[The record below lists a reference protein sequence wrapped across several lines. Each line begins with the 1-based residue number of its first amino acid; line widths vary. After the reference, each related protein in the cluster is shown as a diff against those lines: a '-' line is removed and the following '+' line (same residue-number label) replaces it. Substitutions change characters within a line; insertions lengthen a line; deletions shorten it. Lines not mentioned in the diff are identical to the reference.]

1 MPSTEAYIVLLAGK
15 PTASVDRGFLPAA
28 AELGLR
34 VVLLT
39 DRPDAYREA
48 LQAVPV
54 GHRPSQLTECDLGS
68 PAAVVDSILALEG
81 KPAAIFSNSD
91 HLQMVTAIAAAYFGL
106 PGKDWRAAHR
116 CKNKAAMRRHLAE
129 QGIDVLWFMT
139 ARGMAD
145 IDGQEAIPFPCVA
158 KPREGVASENVRL
171 LHDRDELVSFC
182 HGFWRDR
189 PGATLLIEEFIAGE
203 LHTLETLGDGHDL
216 HVLGGFVCHLT
227 PPPAL
232 VVTEMVWRHS
242 VDAAVTDAV
251 RRQLKA
257 LGVGFGVC
265 HTEFVMTGTGPRLIE
280 VNYRMI
286 GDGADFLLGDV
297 LGYSPHKAILETHL
311 GLPRRS
317 LPSQGQAGA
326 IRYKFVNDPLTSP
339 AMRPADD
346 DCTVRFEPLTA
357 ETFTPGQILSNRHY
371 SGRYVVTAADEDRV
385 DAFLARFTLSHEE
398 IIA

>member
-48 LQAVPV
+48 LQAVPAE
-54 GHRPSQLTECDLGS
+54 HRPSQVAECDVAS
-68 PAAVVDSILALEG
+68 PTAVIDSILALAG
-81 KPAAIFSNSD
+81 RPAAIFSNSD

-106 PGKDWRAAHR
+106 PGKGWRVAHR

-129 QGIDVLWFMT
+129 QGIDAPWFMT

-145 IDGQEAIPFPCVA
+145 IAAQKGIPFPCVA

-182 HGFWRDR
+182 DHFWRDQ
-189 PGATLLIEEFIAGE
+189 PLAPLLIEEFIAGE
-203 LHTLETLGDGHDL
+203 LHTLETLGDGQDL
-216 HVLGGFVCHLT
+216 HVLGGFACRLT
-227 PPPAL
+227 PPPSF
-232 VVTEMVWRHS
+232 VVTEMLWRHS
-242 VDAAVTDAV
+242 IDPTVADAV
-251 RRQLKA
+251 VKQLKT
-257 LGVGFGVC
+257 LGVGFGIC

-297 LGYSPHKAILETHL
+297 LGYSPHKAVLETHL
-311 GLPRRS
+311 GQPRRS
-317 LPSQGQAGA
+317 RPVQGRGGA
-326 IRYKFVNDPLTSP
+326 IRYLFPEDAPISSDL
-339 AMRPADD
+339 MLD
-346 DCTVRFEPLTA
+346 DCAIRFEPLTA
-357 ETFTPGQILSNRHY
+357 EAFTPGQILSNRHY
-371 SGRYVVTAADEDRV
+371 SGRYVVTAQGESRV
-385 DAFLARFTLSHEE
+385 EAFLARLTPSHQE

>member
-39 DRPDAYREA
+39 DRPDAYRDA
-48 LQAVPV
+48 LQALPA
-54 GHRPSQLTECDLGS
+54 GHRPSQLGECDLSS
-68 PAAVVDSILALEG
+68 PAGVIDSILALEG

-129 QGIDVLWFMT
+129 QGIDTLWFMT

-145 IDGQEAIPFPCVA
+145 IVAQKAIPFPCVA

-171 LHDRDELVSFC
+171 LHDREELVSFC
-182 HGFWRDR
+182 EGFWRDR
-189 PGATLLIEEFIAGE
+189 SGATLLIEEFIAGE
-203 LHTLETLGDGHDL
+203 LHTLETLGDGQDL
-216 HVLGGFVCHLT
+216 RVLGGFACSLT

-232 VVTEMVWRHS
+232 VVTEMLWRHS

-251 RRQLKA
+251 VKQLKG

-297 LGYSPHKAILETHL
+297 LGYSPHKAVLETHL

-317 LPSQGQAGA
+317 LPRQGQAGA
-326 IRYKFVNDPLTSP
+326 IRYRFVDDPPIPSDV
-339 AMRPADD
+339 RPAGN

-357 ETFTPGQILSNRHY
+357 EAFTPGQILSNRHY
-371 SGRYVVTAADEDRV
+371 SGRYVITAPEKHRV
-385 DAFLARFTLSHEE
+385 EAFLARLTLSHQE